1 MSKEREL
8 LYRWYRGARDLDD
21 YNELCD
27 KTEELLAQP
36 EPEQEPL
43 SDDDIWQALTKE
55 EVPDY
60 KATIF
65 IRGIKFAEREHGIG
79 EVEMNEK

>member
-1 MSKEREL
+1 MSEEREL
-8 LYRWYRGARDLDD
+8 IKDMKILLECTYSDGLQRQADVLIGRAI
-21 YNELCD
+21 
-27 KTEELLAQP
+27 ELLA

-43 SDDDIWQALTKE
+43 SDEDIWQALTKE

-65 IRGIKFAEREHGIG
+65 IRGIKFAEREHVIG
-79 EVEMNEK
+79 E